1 MRIKEIYKTVA
12 KKHGISAEEAE
23 AEINKAIAK
32 AFENPTD
39 FAKNIPCEG
48 NIPTTEEIIKFCHMT
63 QTQSYG
69 N

>member
-1 MRIKEIYKTVA
+1 MQIKEIYKTVA
-12 KKHGISAEEAE
+12 KKYGINAEEAE
-23 AEINKAIAK
+23 AEINKAIAE

-39 FAKNIPCEG
+39 YAKEIPCEG
-48 NIPTTEEIIKFCHMT
+48 DIPTPEDIIKFYYLT